1 MRNLLMRSSCSLP
14 NQKKSML
21 QLLTTSLLVEILTRL
36 LQVRM
41 LIYSDSAPETMMT
54 SPVAAVEIVVELEV
68 VIVTTGEDAVIA
80 VIREDVVVEKASQS
94 LTKTTMR
101 LSQLSEAV
109 VPAQAAMKVIVKS
122 RDYSRAFRCEEE

>member
-1 MRNLLMRSSCSLP
+1 MRNLLTESSSKL
-14 NQKKSML
+14 KKVKRLML
-21 QLLTTSLLVEILTRL
+21 KLSTTSLPAETLTRL

-41 LIYSDSAPETMMT
+41 PISSDSAPKTMTT
-54 SPVAAVEIVVELEV
+54 SMVAAVENVVELEV
-68 VIVTTGEDAVIA
+68 VVVTTGVAAIVAVEDI
-80 VIREDVVVEKASQS
+80 VVVEKASQS

-122 RDYSRAFRCEEE
+122 QDYSRAFRCEEE